1 MSVRVRVRYP
11 LGQGSLSFR
20 ILRLGF
26 AILSSFFTNLVQYN
40 GVVCRDHCSYNGI
53 LSVVRIPKTE
63 KSLRKQFSLDTFGDY
78 VKITEYIDAY
88 TPFKILLVGTSI
100 NLQFFRN
107 LRLNFNNW
115 RSSKLE
121 TRHFVS
127 LET

>member
-1 MSVRVRVRYP
+1 MG
-11 LGQGSLSFR
+11 LGLLG
-20 ILRLGF
+20 LGF
-26 AILSSFFTNLVQYN
+26 GHL
-40 GVVCRDHCSYNGI
+40 
-53 LSVVRIPKTE
+53 VRIPKTE
-63 KSLRKQFSLDTFGDY
+63 KSLRKQFSLDTFGDCF
-78 VKITEYIDAY
+78 KITEYIDAY

-115 RSSKLE
+115 HSSKLE

>member
-1 MSVRVRVRYP
+1 MEFGY
-11 LGQGSLSFR
+11 L
-20 ILRLGF
+20 I
-26 AILSSFFTNLVQYN
+26 
-40 GVVCRDHCSYNGI
+40 
-53 LSVVRIPKTE
+53 VVRIPKTE

-100 NLQFFRN
+100 HLQFFRN